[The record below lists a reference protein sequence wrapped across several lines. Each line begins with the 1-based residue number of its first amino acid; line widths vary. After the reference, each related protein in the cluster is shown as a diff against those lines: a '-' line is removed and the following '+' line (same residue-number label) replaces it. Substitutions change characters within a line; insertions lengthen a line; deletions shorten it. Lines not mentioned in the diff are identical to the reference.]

1 MVNKV
6 KKNKVSFH
14 LTVKIYFI
22 YSFINHWLFLGYS
35 FEDNLIEDDSIA
47 TQNTNDS
54 SSKNSFDFLN
64 ELKLEEALIQGEI
77 DELTN
82 KQNHN
87 ENNDD
92 EDEDLKEFKRIENEI
107 KISELNKSLE
117 AIKNEIKKIDYR
129 IT

>member
-54 SSKNSFDFLN
+54 SSKTSFDFLN

-87 ENNDD
+87 ENNDC
-92 EDEDLKEFKRIENEI
+92 KEI
-107 KISELNKSLE
+107 KWFLSNCSSKS
-117 AIKNEIKKIDYR
+117 IKWDIKILKL
-129 IT
+129 